1 MGRAAKKEES
11 VAEVREERT
20 IDKAATAESAEPVA
34 KAQKDK
40 VKALEPRMYVGPTIS
55 GIGIQ
60 NRVYTEMPED
70 AKERAKEMPEINQL
84 FIPVKNY
91 PVANQ
96 MLREKKGY
104 IYSAFCK
111 VGVLRNGGNEA

>member
-1 MGRAAKKEES
+1 MGKTTKKEETAAA
-11 VAEVREERT
+11 VQEERT
-20 IDKAATAESAEPVA
+20 AGKEAAVESAKPAGKTQA
-34 KAQKDK
+34 KKP
-40 VKALEPRMYVGPTIS
+40 KAKGPWMYVGPSVS

-70 AKERAKEMPEINQL
+70 AKEKAKEAPEINLL
-84 FIPVKNY
+84 FIPVAGY
-91 PVANQ
+91 PAANK

-111 VGVLRNGGNEA
+111 VGALKNGGNEA